1 MLKDNVTRYR
11 MKLGISILELS
22 RRSDV
27 SRDVLYKIEKG
38 KRHNI
43 QMYTIEKLAEALNVT
58 VQDLIK

>member
-11 MKLGISILELS
+11 AKLGISILELS

-38 KRHNI
+38 KKHNI